1 MKRIYVKGVFDILHY
16 GHVRF
21 LMLARGLGDHLT
33 VGVTP
38 DERATRLKRPPMF
51 PEDIRAEVVSALR
64 CVDEV
69 ITTGPQQIGLDHMR
83 AGNYAIYAFG
93 SANEEERQFR
103 LRDCVELPP
112 GMIVEI
118 PYTFG
123 VSTTAIGQA
132 GSRG

>member
-1 MKRIYVKGVFDILHY
+1 MKRIYVKGVFDILHF

-21 LMLARGLGDHLT
+21 LFLARGLGDHLT

-51 PEDIRAEVVSALR
+51 SEDIRAEVVSALK

-69 ITTGPQQIGLDHMR
+69 ITTGPQQVSLDHMH
-83 AGNYAIYAFG
+83 AGDYAVYAFG
-93 SANEEERQFR
+93 SANKEERLFR
-103 LRDCVELPP
+103 LRDCIELPP
-112 GMIVEI
+112 SMIVEI

-123 VSTTAIGQA
+123 VSTTAIG
-132 GSRG
+132 RCLT